1 MKYYLFVDKVTGLL
15 SVKEFDQTNFVFKD
29 KEKESEYLLPDDTD
43 SQTCSIL
50 QLFEKEPDWLYEINN
65 KAYHTAQWH
74 HYIKQMVL
82 NENPNYLP
90 ILESLFPSDFFFY
103 CEWDTLGIMH
113 FRIDN
118 NIESHKLTLSY
129 GVTSEVYKIITCIS
143 KQLNLDISNVG
154 IEETFPMSLDG
165 WRDMLNRAMEI
176 SNNFVE
182 MYNNVETIHPTYNDE
197 ISWDAAWWRCY

>member
-15 SVKEFDQTNFVFKD
+15 SVKEFDQSNFVFLD
-29 KEKESEYLLPDDTD
+29 REKESEHLLSNDTD
-43 SQTCSIL
+43 LLTCSIF

-65 KAYHTAQWH
+65 KAYHAAQWH
-74 HYIKQMVL
+74 HYIKQTVL
-82 NENPNYLP
+82 NENSNYLP
-90 ILESLFPSDFFFY
+90 ILESQFPSDCFFY
-103 CEWDTLGIMH
+103 HEWDTLGIIH
-113 FRIDN
+113 FRVDN
-118 NIESHKLTLSY
+118 NIDSQQLTLSY